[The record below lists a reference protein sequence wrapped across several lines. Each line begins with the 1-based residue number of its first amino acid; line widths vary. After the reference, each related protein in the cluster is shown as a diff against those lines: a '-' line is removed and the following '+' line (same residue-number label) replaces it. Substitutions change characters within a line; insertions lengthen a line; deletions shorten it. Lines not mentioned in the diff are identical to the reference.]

1 VRLSVLVLLAVVL
14 AALFGAA
21 PGQAARGVR
30 VWKIHYLAHDGV
42 RRAAYVALPSWYG
55 PKNDPEIPLII
66 SPHGRGLT
74 GRGNLRAWG
83 SLPAQGQFAVVSPD
97 GEGRVLPRFSWGSKG
112 QVDDLARMPRIVEL
126 TLPWL
131 HIARNQ
137 IYAFGGSMG
146 GQETLLLL
154 ALHPDLLAGAAA
166 FDAVTDFARQYRSF
180 PHLGC
185 NRRCRKTW
193 GGKDAFGYS
202 LQEMAR
208 IEVGGS
214 PTTRRAAYAERSPLT
229 FAGAIAASCVPLQ
242 IWWSTRDR
250 IVLDQTDQS
259 GRLFNR
265 IRQLNPNAPVTGFVG
280 DWAHSAEMTSS
291 TRLPQA
297 LARFALVPAVRDGIY
312 GAIHEYEPPAA
323 DCLTRR

>member
-1 VRLSVLVLLAVVL
+1 VRFPVLAILVGVL
-14 AALFGAA
+14 AAILCAPANAA
-21 PGQAARGVR
+21 PGVH

-55 PKNDPEIPLII
+55 PGNDPEIPLII

-74 GRGNLRAWG
+74 GRENLGVWG
-83 SLPAQGQFAVVSPD
+83 SLPAEGQFAVVSPD
-97 GEGRVLPRFSWGSKG
+97 GQGRVLPRYSWGSKG
-112 QVDDLARMPRIVEL
+112 QVDDLARMPRIVQL

-131 HIARNQ
+131 KIARNQ

-180 PHLGC
+180 PRLGC
-185 NRRCRKTW
+185 NRRCQKTW
-193 GGKDAFGYS
+193 GRKGAFGYS

-208 IEVGGS
+208 VEVGGS
-214 PTTRRAAYAERSPLT
+214 PKTRHQAYAERSPLT
-229 FAGAIAASCVPLQ
+229 FAGAIASSCVPLQ
-242 IWWSTRDR
+242 LWWSTRDR
-250 IVLDQTDQS
+250 IVLDQSHQS
-259 GRLFNR
+259 GRLFDR
-265 IRQLNPNAPVTGFVG
+265 IRQLNPNAPVTAIVG
-280 DWAHSAEMTSS
+280 DWAHSAEMTAA

-297 LARFALVPAVRDGIY
+297 LARFALLPLTHDGIF
-312 GAIHEYEPPAA
+312 GAVQEFDPPAE